1 MIKNAQSLMDKSKN
15 LATKYNITPN
25 EILQN
30 YMFERILE
38 RLSVSK
44 YKNNFI
50 LKGGLLLSSIMG
62 IDTRTT
68 MDMDTCVKGIDLTDA
83 ELYKILNEILNIN
96 VEDNVKFQITN
107 SEPIRI
113 EDEYG
118 GLKYNIIAIF
128 DNLKVNLSIDIAT
141 GDAITPRE
149 IEYNYKM
156 LFEDRELQIMTYN
169 IESIIAEKFQTVI
182 SRGILNSR
190 MKDYYDL
197 YYLIT
202 YEEFSEENLKQA
214 ITKTFDKRNTS
225 LNDIETTL
233 SMISESSFTKD
244 LWKNY
249 AKKHKYTENIKFEEI
264 IYTIYKIKDF
274 SGIL

>member
-1 MIKNAQSLMDKSKN
+1 MIKNAQSLMAKVRN
-15 LATKYNITPN
+15 LAVKCNITSN
-25 EILQN
+25 EVLQN

-44 YKNNFI
+44 YKSNFI

-68 MDMDTCVKGIDLTDA
+68 MDMDTCIKGITLSDE
-83 ELYKILNEILNIN
+83 ELYKVLNEILDIDIK
-96 VEDNVKFQITN
+96 DNVKFKIIN
-107 SEPIRI
+107 LEPIRV
-113 EDEYG
+113 EDDYG
-118 GLKYNIIAIF
+118 GIKYNILATF
-128 DNLKVNLSIDIAT
+128 DKLKVNLSIDIAT
-141 GDAITPRE
+141 GDTITPRE

-182 SRGILNSR
+182 SRGVFNSR

-202 YEEFSEENLKQA
+202 YKDFSKENLRQA
-214 ITKTFDKRNTS
+214 IIKTFEKRNTN
-225 LNDIETTL
+225 LNDIENTL
-233 SMISESSFTKD
+233 SLIRESSFTKD
-244 LWKNY
+244 LWKSY
-249 AKKHKYTENIKFEEI
+249 SKKHKYTENIKFDEI
-264 IYTIYKIKDF
+264 IDTICKIKETK
-274 SGIL
+274 

>member
-1 MIKNAQSLMDKSKN
+1 MIKNAQSLMAKSKN
-15 LATKYNITPN
+15 LATRYNITPN
-25 EILQN
+25 EVLQN

-38 RLSVSK
+38 RLSISK

-83 ELYKILNEILNIN
+83 ELYEILNEILNMN

-107 SEPIRI
+107 SEPIRV
-113 EDEYG
+113 ENEYG
-118 GLKYNIIAIF
+118 GLKYNIIATF

-141 GDAITPRE
+141 GDTITPRE

-202 YEEFSEENLKQA
+202 YKDFSKEHLKQA
-214 ITKTFDKRNTS
+214 ITKTFEKRNTN

-233 SMISESSFTKD
+233 SMINESSFTKD

-249 AKKHKYTENIKFEEI
+249 ARKHKYTENIKFEEI
-264 IYTIYKIKDF
+264 IDTICKIKD
-274 SGIL
+274 IK

>member
-1 MIKNAQSLMDKSKN
+1 MIKNAQSLMAKSKN

-25 EILQN
+25 EVLQN

-83 ELYKILNEILNIN
+83 ELYEILNEILNIN

-107 SEPIRI
+107 SEPIRV

-141 GDAITPRE
+141 GDTITPRE

-156 LFEDRELQIMTYN
+156 LFEDRELQIMSYN

-202 YEEFSEENLKQA
+202 YKEFSEKNLKQA

-233 SMISESSFTKD
+233 SMISESSFAKD

-249 AKKHKYTENIKFEEI
+249 AKKHKYTENIKFGEI
-264 IYTIYKIKDF
+264 IDTIYKIKD
-274 SGIL
+274 IK

>member
-1 MIKNAQSLMDKSKN
+1 MIKNAQSLMAKSKN

-25 EILQN
+25 EVLQN

-68 MDMDTCVKGIDLTDA
+68 MDMDTCVKDIDLTDV
-83 ELYKILNEILNIN
+83 ELYEILNEILNIN

-107 SEPIRI
+107 SEPIRV

-141 GDAITPRE
+141 GDTITPRE

-202 YEEFSEENLKQA
+202 YKEFSEKNLKQA

-225 LNDIETTL
+225 LNDIESVL
-233 SMISESSFTKD
+233 AMIGKSDFTRD
-244 LWKNY
+244 LWENY
-249 AKKHKYTENIKFEEI
+249 SRKHRYTENIKFDEI
-264 IYTIYKIKDF
+264 IDTIYKIKD
-274 SGIL
+274 IK